1 MVKGQPYNSYKYEQV
16 LKEQLLLAYLSK
28 GSISVEEVGR
38 MPINDRKILLTTLR
52 QAEEDKKKK
61 IEQLKEEQ
69 KMKRMFGRK

>member
-1 MVKGQPYNSYKYEQV
+1 MVKGKPYNSYKYEQV